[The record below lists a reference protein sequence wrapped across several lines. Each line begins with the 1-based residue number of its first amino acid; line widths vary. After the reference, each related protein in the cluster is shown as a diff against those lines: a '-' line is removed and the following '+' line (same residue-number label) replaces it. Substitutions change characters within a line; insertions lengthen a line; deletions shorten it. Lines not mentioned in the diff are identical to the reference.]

1 MENSEEITE
10 KNLFKVVEELQKDKT
25 LVTMTLVGRDDGVL
39 TTVIGIVSEK
49 DTSYFLVDPPS
60 EFKKTVERAKE
71 RGLLFEFT
79 GKDKVPYSFRAAVEK
94 ISEKDFRVR
103 FPEVVKRVQRRRHF
117 RLRHPPG
124 TRIHFT
130 IDKRQYEADV
140 IDIGLGGV
148 LINQN
153 AEFYKES
160 DLYVG
165 DHIES
170 VRIRCRERSVETQI
184 GIKEAVIKRIS
195 KKAEI
200 GRYDYGIEFVEI
212 ETKEEEKLGT
222 FILNRQ
228 RASLKTRI
236 GTSKGQ

>member
-1 MENSEEITE
+1 MENAEEITG
-10 KNLFKVVEELQKDKT
+10 KKLFKVVEDLQKDKT

-39 TTVIGIVSEK
+39 TTVIGIVTEK

-60 EFKKTVERAKE
+60 EFRETVERAKE

-103 FPEVVKRVQRRRHF
+103 FPEVMKRVQRRRHF

-124 TRIHFT
+124 AKIHFT

-140 IDIGLGGV
+140 IDLGIGGV
-148 LINQN
+148 LMSQN
-153 AEFYKES
+153 AKFYEKS

-165 DHIES
+165 DQIEN
-170 VRIRCRERSVETQI
+170 VRVSWQEGSAEIQI
-184 GIKEAVIKRIS
+184 GIKEAVIKRIL
-195 KKAEI
+195 KKAESH
-200 GRYDYGIEFVEI
+200 RYDYGIEFVEI
-212 ETKEEEKLGT
+212 GKMEEEKLGT

-236 GTSKGQ
+236 GISNGQ